1 MNLNRQISMNLK
13 TLVVHVDA
21 SRQAAT
27 RMALAARLAVMHDA
41 HLVGAAMTGISRII
55 FEDNPLRPPNTV
67 LIHHVEGLRNN
78 ARLALKNFE
87 DIARQAGVT
96 SMDSRLIEDDPES
109 GMAIQT
115 RYADLAVIG
124 QFDPDDPV
132 PGLMSDFPESV
143 FMQGVRPVLIIP
155 FTAQSVQAFARV
167 MIAWDASMSATRAV
181 TGALPL
187 LQAAADVDV
196 VVFNASPQNEAHG
209 ELPGND
215 LAVYLARHGVT
226 VNVIN
231 RTTDIDIGNSL
242 LSLCADQGADLLVM
256 GGYGHT
262 RFREILLGGATR
274 TVLESMTLPVLM
286 AH

>member
-1 MNLNRQISMNLK
+1 MNFK
-13 TLVVHVDA
+13 TLLVHVDA
-21 SRQAAT
+21 SAQAAA
-27 RMALAARLAVMHDA
+27 RIALAARLAITHEA

-55 FEDNPLRPPNTV
+55 FEDNPIRPPDPV
-67 LIHHVEGLRNN
+67 LIHHVEGLRDS

-96 SMDSRLIEDDPES
+96 SVESRLIDDDPAS

-115 RYADLAVIG
+115 RYADLAVVG
-124 QFDPDDPV
+124 QFDPDEPV
-132 PGLMSDFPESV
+132 PGLMSDFPASV
-143 FMQGVRPVLIIP
+143 FMQGVRPVLIVP
-155 FTAQSVQAFARV
+155 YTAQSMRPFARA
-167 MIAWDASMSATRAV
+167 MIAWDASMTATRAV

-187 LQAAADVDV
+187 LQAASAVDV
-196 VVFNASPQNEAHG
+196 VVFNASPRTDTHG
-209 ELPGND
+209 ELPGSD
-215 LAVYLARHGVT
+215 LAMYLARHGVA
-226 VNVIN
+226 VNVIS
-231 RTTDIDIGNSL
+231 RRTDIDIGNSL
-242 LSLCADQGADLLVM
+242 LSLCADQGSDLLVM

>member
-1 MNLNRQISMNLK
+1 
-13 TLVVHVDA
+13 
-21 SRQAAT
+21 
-27 RMALAARLAVMHDA
+27 
-41 HLVGAAMTGISRII
+41 MTGISRII
-55 FEDNPLRPPNTV
+55 FEDNPVRPPNTV
-67 LIHHVEGLRNN
+67 LIHHVEGLRSS

-96 SMDSRLIEDDPES
+96 SMESRLIEDDPES

-115 RYADLAVIG
+115 RYADLAVVG

-143 FMQGVRPVLIIP
+143 FMQGVRPALIIP
-155 FTAQSVQAFARV
+155 FTAQSVQPFARV
-167 MIAWDASMSATRAV
+167 MIAWDASISATRAV

-196 VVFNASPQNEAHG
+196 VVFNASPQSESHG
-209 ELPGND
+209 ELPGSD

-231 RTTDIDIGNSL
+231 RRTDIDIGNSL
-242 LSLCADQGADLLVM
+242 LSLCADQASDLLVM

-274 TVLESMTLPVLM
+274 KVLESMTLPVLM

>member
-1 MNLNRQISMNLK
+1 MHFK
-13 TLVVHVDA
+13 TLLVHVDA

-27 RMALAARLAVMHDA
+27 RISLAAQLAVMHDA
-41 HLVGAAMTGISRII
+41 HLVGAAMTGISRIV
-55 FEDNPLRPPNTV
+55 FEDNPIRPPDPV
-67 LIHHVEGLRNN
+67 LVHHVEGLRDK
-78 ARLALKNFE
+78 ARVALENFE
-87 DIARQAGVT
+87 AIARQAGVR
-96 SMDSRLIEDDPES
+96 SMEPRLVDDDPAS

-115 RYADLAVIG
+115 RYADLAVVG

-132 PGLMSDFPESV
+132 PGLMSDFPASV
-143 FMQGVRPVLIIP
+143 LMEGVRPVLIVP
-155 FTAQSVQAFARV
+155 FTSQSVQPFEHV
-167 MIAWDASMSATRAV
+167 MIAWDASMTATRAV

-187 LQAAADVDV
+187 LQAATTVDV
-196 VVFNASPQNEAHG
+196 AIFNASAQSDAHG
-209 ELPGND
+209 ELPGSD

-231 RTTDIDIGNSL
+231 RRTDVDIGNSL
-242 LSLCADQGADLLVM
+242 LSLCADQGSDLLVM

-274 TVLESMTLPVLM
+274 TVLDSMTLPVLM

>member
-1 MNLNRQISMNLK
+1 MHFK
-13 TLVVHVDA
+13 TLLVHVDA

-27 RMALAARLAVMHDA
+27 RIGLAARLALMHDA

-55 FEDNPLRPPNTV
+55 FEDNPIRPPDPV
-67 LIHHVEGLRNN
+67 LIHHVEGLRDN

-87 DIARQAGVT
+87 DIARQAGV
-96 SMDSRLIEDDPES
+96 SSVESRLVDDDPAS

-115 RYADLAVIG
+115 RYVDLAVVG

-132 PGLMSDFPESV
+132 PGLMSDFPASV
-143 FMQGVRPVLIIP
+143 FMQSVRPVLIVP
-155 FTAQSVQAFARV
+155 FTAKSVQPFARV
-167 MIAWDASMSATRAV
+167 MIAWDASTSATRAV
-181 TGALPL
+181 TAALPL
-187 LQAAADVDV
+187 LIAATDVDV
-196 VVFNASPQNEAHG
+196 VVFNASAQDEAHG
-209 ELPGND
+209 DAPGSD
-215 LAVYLARHGVT
+215 LALYLARHGVA

-231 RTTDIDIGNSL
+231 RKTDTDMGNSL
-242 LSLCADQGADLLVM
+242 LSLCADQGSDLLVM